1 MSVFITASDTSINII
16 KYLQLVTRNSN
27 SKLRSFE
34 FYLVDKLIIYVAVC
48 KALKLI
54 LGFAF
59 IVFIRGPPCWFEFQ
73 ISD

>member
-1 MSVFITASDTSINII
+1 MDAFISASNKSYISS
-16 KYLQLVTRNSN
+16 LQLVTRNSS
-27 SKLRSFE
+27 SKMRPFE
-34 FYLVDKLIIYVAVC
+34 FYVVDKLIIYVVVC

>member
-1 MSVFITASDTSINII
+1 MDAFVSASNKSYISS
-16 KYLQLVTRNSN
+16 LQLVTRNSS
-27 SKLRSFE
+27 SKMRSFE
-34 FYLVDKLIIYVAVC
+34 FYVVDKLIIYVVVC

-59 IVFIRGPPCWFEFQ
+59 IVSIRGPPCWFEFQ

>member
-1 MSVFITASDTSINII
+1 MSVFITASDTFINII
-16 KYLQLVTRNSN
+16 NYLQLVTRNSS

>member
-1 MSVFITASDTSINII
+1 MDAFISASNKSYISS
-16 KYLQLVTRNSN
+16 LQLVTRNSS
-27 SKLRSFE
+27 SKMRPFE
-34 FYLVDKLIIYVAVC
+34 FYVVDELIIYVAVC

>member
-1 MSVFITASDTSINII
+1 MGVFITASDTSINII
-16 KYLQLVTRNSN
+16 KYLQLVTRNSG
-27 SKLRSFE
+27 SKLRPFE
-34 FYLVDKLIIYVAVC
+34 FYLVDKLIVYVAVC

-54 LGFAF
+54 LSFAF

>member
-1 MSVFITASDTSINII
+1 MDAFVSASNKSYISS
-16 KYLQLVTRNSN
+16 LQLVTRNSS
-27 SKLRSFE
+27 SKMRSFE
-34 FYLVDKLIIYVAVC
+34 FYVVDKLIIYVVVC
-48 KALKLI
+48 KVLKLI

>member
-1 MSVFITASDTSINII
+1 MDAFVSVSNNPYISS
-16 KYLQLVTRNSN
+16 LQLVTRNS
-27 SKLRSFE
+27 SSRLRSFE
-34 FYLVDKLIIYVAVC
+34 FYLLDKLIIYVAVC